1 MVVVSHHIGSP
12 RHTTMNQKDR
22 MTHVR
27 LRMSEGFS
35 TGGCLRVVV
44 AAAGGLEVGMVFV
57 GIVDFGESTSGVAP
71 LAGGRRAAMLMMPV
85 SSPFLAL
92 TADTLWCWRLGQRDA
107 AAGGLEQFGVRE
119 HVQIETLQVDKR
131 VCFACHLSA
140 C

>member
-12 RHTTMNQKDR
+12 RHTTINQKDR

-57 GIVDFGESTSGVAP
+57 GIVDFGEWTSGVAP
-71 LAGGRRAAMLMMPV
+71 LTGGRRAAMLMMPFV
-85 SSPFLAL
+85 LSFPGSDRGHALVLATWPARCCQL
-92 TADTLWCWRLGQRDA
+92 QAAWNSLACESTWR
-107 AAGGLEQFGVRE
+107 
-119 HVQIETLQVDKR
+119 
-131 VCFACHLSA
+131 
-140 C
+140 